1 MKDRETISIT
11 QMATLF
17 FTFVTGSSMI
27 VIPGPLITM
36 AFNAAWLSIL
46 ISLAAGLLLLHI
58 IFYLHSLHPGL
69 TFIAI
74 CRKTIGKWGSIVVA
88 CLMLTMALHMAAG
101 ITLDVASFMNSMMLP
116 ETPAY
121 AFMGVMYVLVA
132 LMLRGGIESIARM
145 TSILIVVIMLFWA
158 VVLILLIPDYN
169 PEFLRP
175 IFPEGI
181 KPMVL
186 GSYLTLGFPYGEVVL
201 FMILLPFARAKQTKP
216 LKKALFVA
224 MLVSGL
230 VLIIS
235 TVCTIMELGPVAAEK
250 KYSLFVLAEMINIR
264 EIIERVEA
272 VVGMAMITGSLI
284 KAAITLFAIQMIL
297 TELFGMRDDRLLT
310 NPICLAAQLMALT
323 LPATIKEWEE
333 LVIVVH
339 PLWVMTVYILPLLAV
354 AAVAFCKKRFFSGV
368 QT

>member
-132 LMLRGGIESIARM
+132 LMLAEESNHRAYDFD
-145 TSILIVVIMLFWA
+145 TDCGHYVIL
-158 VVLILLIPDYN
+158 
-169 PEFLRP
+169 
-175 IFPEGI
+175 GC
-181 KPMVL
+181 
-186 GSYLTLGFPYGEVVL
+186 
-201 FMILLPFARAKQTKP
+201 RADP
-216 LKKALFVA
+216 SH
-224 MLVSGL
+224 SGL
-230 VLIIS
+230 QSGI
-235 TVCTIMELGPVAAEK
+235 
-250 KYSLFVLAEMINIR
+250 
-264 EIIERVEA
+264 
-272 VVGMAMITGSLI
+272 
-284 KAAITLFAIQMIL
+284 FAS
-297 TELFGMRDDRLLT
+297 
-310 NPICLAAQLMALT
+310 
-323 LPATIKEWEE
+323 
-333 LVIVVH
+333 
-339 PLWVMTVYILPLLAV
+339 Y
-354 AAVAFCKKRFFSGV
+354 FSRRH
-368 QT
+368 

>member
-1 MKDRETISIT
+1 
-11 QMATLF
+11 
-17 FTFVTGSSMI
+17 
-27 VIPGPLITM
+27 
-36 AFNAAWLSIL
+36 
-46 ISLAAGLLLLHI
+46 
-58 IFYLHSLHPGL
+58 
-69 TFIAI
+69 
-74 CRKTIGKWGSIVVA
+74 
-88 CLMLTMALHMAAG
+88 
-101 ITLDVASFMNSMMLP
+101 
-116 ETPAY
+116 
-121 AFMGVMYVLVA
+121 
-132 LMLRGGIESIARM
+132 
-145 TSILIVVIMLFWA
+145 
-158 VVLILLIPDYN
+158 
-169 PEFLRP
+169 
-175 IFPEGI
+175 
-181 KPMVL
+181 MVL

-297 TELFGMRDDRLLT
+297 TELFGMRDDRLIDQPDLSCSSI
-310 NPICLAAQLMALT
+310 NGVDFACHDR
-323 LPATIKEWEE
+323 KEWEE

-354 AAVAFCKKRFFSGV
+354 LQLLFVKRDFFQGYRPKCKLILQMGERYFLLRGLY
-368 QT
+368 